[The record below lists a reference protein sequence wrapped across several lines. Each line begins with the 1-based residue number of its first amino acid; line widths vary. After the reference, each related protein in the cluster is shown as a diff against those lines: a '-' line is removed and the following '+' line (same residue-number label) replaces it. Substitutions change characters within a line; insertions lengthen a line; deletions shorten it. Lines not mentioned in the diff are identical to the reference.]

1 MISKSVLARQICEE
15 LHGLTKKEVTI
26 VLNSIFQ
33 NMKEAL
39 ARGEK
44 IEVRGFGIFKLRDRI
59 GRIARNPKTGERV
72 AVPARKTVHF
82 KVSKS
87 FHNELN
93 GK

>member
-1 MISKSVLARQICEE
+1 MISKSVLARQISEE
-15 LHGLTKKEVTI
+15 LHGFTKKELTVIINT
-26 VLNSIFQ
+26 IFQ

-59 GRIARNPKTGERV
+59 GRVARNPKTGEKV
-72 AVPARKTVHF
+72 SIPERKTVHF
-82 KVSKS
+82 KISKA